1 MNQNSTNLNKKD
13 ISTRKEARF
22 LTFSDQLRIPK
33 IPEELNSSK
42 TKGNHRRSQSE
53 VFIDDLELEEGSVIR
68 RLSHIKPIRPKFKS
82 FTECDSVP
90 ESQPKEMVHP
100 CSYKKI
106 ELPLRPRVSMPSE
119 TDGNSRSFISVTFMK
134 KSTRNVNR
142 RVEFV
147 EIDDAELPKYMN
159 YFEKATVGGEKL
171 G

>member
-100 CSYKKI
+100 CSYKN
-106 ELPLRPRVSMPSE
+106 RVTTKAESE
-119 TDGNSRSFISVTFMK
+119 HAQ
-134 KSTRNVNR
+134 RNR
-142 RVEFV
+142 WEQSLIYQCDFY
-147 EIDDAELPKYMN
+147 E
-159 YFEKATVGGEKL
+159 EKHEEC
-171 G
+171 